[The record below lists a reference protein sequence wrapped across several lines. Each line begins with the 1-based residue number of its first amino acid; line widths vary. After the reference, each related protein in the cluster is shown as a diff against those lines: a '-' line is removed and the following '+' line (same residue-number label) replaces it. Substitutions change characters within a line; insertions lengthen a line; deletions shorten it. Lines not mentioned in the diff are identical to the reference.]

1 MLMSMSTTKQIAIL
15 TLDDVFDIGYVAR
28 NTHWSFSTT
37 FNGEFKLEPEL
48 TPGLQWGSC
57 YSTFSLM
64 CMFCR

>member
-15 TLDDVFDIGYVAR
+15 TLDDVFDISHVAR
-28 NTHWSFSTT
+28 NTHGSFSTT
-37 FNGEFKLEPEL
+37 FNGEFKLALEF
-48 TPGLQWGSC
+48 TPGFQWGSC